1 MVVAISLLKVVGF
14 LAAIPQKHALKNKIK
29 LFRLKLYDSI
39 YNSLAILKTPFKDC
53 LNVKD
58 PLRPKRVPR
67 VVKEYSMTSLSML
80 KMNVSLEDEE

>member
-1 MVVAISLLKVVGF
+1 MVVAIRLLKVVGF

-58 PLRPKRVPR
+58 CWTGHLVI
-67 VVKEYSMTSLSML
+67 L
-80 KMNVSLEDEE
+80 